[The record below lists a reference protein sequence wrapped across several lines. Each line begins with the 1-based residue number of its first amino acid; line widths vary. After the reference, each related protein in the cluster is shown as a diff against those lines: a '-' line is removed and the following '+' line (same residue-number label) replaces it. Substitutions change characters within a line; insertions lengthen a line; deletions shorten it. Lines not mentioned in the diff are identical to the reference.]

1 MESQVKRSTLK
12 RTSSLKR
19 SAFVR
24 HTPFVPHNRPVSK
37 VAAESGRE
45 GENVSVAAAGSGK
58 SISRGL
64 RTVGKKGREWINARA
79 WLKKRFNWAGIT
91 SCEFRFEHRCWGS
104 DGLSMAHSRK
114 RRDPLF
120 EMYEVALACPVAH
133 QMLDEQMSHAEMY
146 SAVMAVIEKRGI
158 FASKA

>member
-1 MESQVKRSTLK
+1 MKRSVLK
-12 RTSSLKR
+12 RTSILKQ

-24 HTPFVPHNRPVSK
+24 HTPFVPRN
-37 VAAESGRE
+37 A
-45 GENVSVAAAGSGK
+45 SVERSGSGA
-58 SISRGL
+58 
-64 RTVGKKGREWINARA
+64 RTSAQEQPQRSLTQKRPIRVVGKKGREWINARA

-91 SCEFRFEHRCWGS
+91 RCEFRFEHRCWGS

-146 SAVMAVIEKRGI
+146 ETVMAIIEKRGI
-158 FASKA
+158 FAPKA